1 MLMPPPAGIV
11 LVSLSRGQSIGGS
24 VISERRKTKAVE
36 VNDDKKYSAVRP
48 CFLCGESFAGYV
60 VRRTVASGDDVIQA
74 HYGIWGLHFLHR
86 LVHVVV

>member
-24 VISERRKTKAVE
+24 VISERQKAKAVE

-48 CFLCGESFAGYV
+48 CFLCGESFVGCG
-60 VRRTVASGDDVIQA
+60 VASGDDVIQA
-74 HYGIWGLHFLHR
+74 HYGIWGLHR

>member
-1 MLMPPPAGIV
+1 MLPPAGMV

-36 VNDDKKYSAVRP
+36 VNDDNKYSAVRP
-48 CFLCGESFAGYV
+48 CFLCGESFVGCG
-60 VRRTVASGDDVIQA
+60 VASGDDVIQA